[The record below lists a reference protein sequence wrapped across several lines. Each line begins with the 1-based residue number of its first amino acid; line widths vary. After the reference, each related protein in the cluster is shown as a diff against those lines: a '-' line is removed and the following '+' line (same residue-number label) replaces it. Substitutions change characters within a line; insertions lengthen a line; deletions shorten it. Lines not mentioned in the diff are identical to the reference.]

1 MIPVD
6 RTTRTQS
13 ARFIST
19 TIQAAYTPNSQTDG
33 FGFCARHPTIAFIVV
48 PRQLPP
54 VGGGGGSG
62 RDTIDAD
69 AAGPTRAYNDSRAC
83 QPASLTK
90 TDPNNESIMNP
101 ALRPRPIFI
110 VSDGTGETAE
120 KVVRAGLLQFR
131 GYLVHLQLFPTI
143 TEAEE
148 LEPIF
153 LRARDADALL
163 VTTLVRTEMRTLAT
177 ELAEKHRIRMVDLL
191 GNLLGSL
198 GRYLGVQPE
207 GIPGR
212 MHQADADYFR
222 RVEAVEFTVK
232 ADDGKEPRL
241 LRKADIILVGVSRTS
256 KTPLSV
262 FLALK
267 GFRVSNVPI
276 VLEQDPPEELYR
288 LDQRRVFG
296 LTIDPESLRD
306 IRRERLETMRVASR
320 TNYDD
325 MDYILAELEWC
336 EDIFRR
342 HPEWPVIDVTRRAV
356 EETAANILRIMGE
369 RGLGRDVGEV
379 GQL

>member
-1 MIPVD
+1 M
-6 RTTRTQS
+6 S
-13 ARFIST
+13 S
-19 TIQAAYTPNSQTDG
+19 
-33 FGFCARHPTIAFIVV
+33 
-48 PRQLPP
+48 
-54 VGGGGGSG
+54 
-62 RDTIDAD
+62 
-69 AAGPTRAYNDSRAC
+69 
-83 QPASLTK
+83 
-90 TDPNNESIMNP
+90 

-110 VSDGTGETAE
+110 VSDGTGDTAE

-143 TEAEE
+143 ITLSE
-148 LEPIF
+148 LAQIVQ
-153 LRARDADALL
+153 RARDENALL
-163 VTTLVRTEMRTLAT
+163 VTTLVRTEMRSAVHEMAREQDVQL
-177 ELAEKHRIRMVDLL
+177 VDLL

-198 GRYLGVQPE
+198 GHFLGVQPE
-207 GIPGR
+207 GIPNR
-212 MHQADADYFR
+212 MHQTDADYFR

-262 FLALK
+262 FLAHK

-276 VLEQDPPEELYR
+276 VLDQDPPPELYE
-288 LDQRRVFG
+288 LDQRRIFG
-296 LTIDPESLRD
+296 LMIDPESLRD
-306 IRRERLETMRVASR
+306 IRRQRLETMRVASR

-325 MDYILAELEWC
+325 MGYILAELDWC
-336 EDIFRR
+336 EDIFRQ

-356 EETAANILRIMGE
+356 EETAAIILRIMGE

>member
-1 MIPVD
+1 
-6 RTTRTQS
+6 
-13 ARFIST
+13 
-19 TIQAAYTPNSQTDG
+19 
-33 FGFCARHPTIAFIVV
+33 
-48 PRQLPP
+48 
-54 VGGGGGSG
+54 
-62 RDTIDAD
+62 
-69 AAGPTRAYNDSRAC
+69 
-83 QPASLTK
+83 
-90 TDPNNESIMNP
+90 MNP

-110 VSDGTGETAE
+110 VSDGTGDTAE

-143 TEAEE
+143 TETEE
-148 LEPIF
+148 LRGII
-153 LRARDADALL
+153 LRARDEDALL
-163 VTTLVRTEMRTLAT
+163 VTTLVRTEMRSLAT
-177 ELAEKHRIRMVDLL
+177 AMADEHRVKIVDLL

-198 GRYLGVQPE
+198 GRFLGVQPE

-212 MHQADADYFR
+212 MHQTDANYFR

-276 VLEQDPPEELYR
+276 VLEQDPPKELYE

-325 MDYILAELEWC
+325 MGYILAELDWC
-336 EDIFRR
+336 EDIFRQ